1 MLYVL
6 AAGVALGT
14 LGPVSNVAY
23 GAGMGSPTF
32 AALRATVGALV
43 LLALAGRDERRVSL
57 RSLSRREQALL
68 AMTAGA
74 QACLSLALFAAYGA
88 MSVALVLA
96 VYFSYPLL
104 VCAASIALGRER
116 LTPVRAAALLLSLAG
131 LLVVVLGRSG
141 PEVHASAMGLAL
153 AAVAACCQA
162 TYLVA
167 SRNGFTRVPSTQAV
181 TVILVGAAL
190 VIWAVA
196 LPVDG
201 TAGRLL
207 AWVSDPAAWLAIL
220 FAGVVGA
227 GLAKVWLLRGV
238 RRVGGTRSSVLML
251 VEPITGVALAA
262 VLLGQPFGA
271 PELLGGA
278 AILVGAMLA
287 QRPAAVA
294 RAEGRSPAERA
305 IARDDR
311 HRRALRGMSVAS
323 THRRLLLAVLAGVLM
338 LSASE
343 TPRPTQAV
351 VAPTCAV
358 GDTLTR
364 YRATSDWYRSLLDT
378 RFRLPRAYAPGGP
391 RERLA
396 RGRVRLRADPA
407 RRARRLHRD
416 GPRREGGAARRSRSS
431 PRTGATARRSRRSG
445 AGCAPWATGERCWRP
460 RGRATRSTSWEPP
473 STSRRPA
480 APRPGPT
487 RTGAGRG
494 PEPGSP
500 ATAGATAGS

>member
-1 MLYVL
+1 
-6 AAGVALGT
+6 
-14 LGPVSNVAY
+14 
-23 GAGMGSPTF
+23 
-32 AALRATVGALV
+32 V
-43 LLALAGRDERRVSL
+43 LLAFAGRDERRIGL
-57 RSLSRREQALL
+57 RSLSRREQGLL
-68 AMTAGA
+68 AMTAAA

-116 LTPVRAAALLLSLAG
+116 LTPVRAGALLLSLAG

-141 PEVHASAMGLAL
+141 PGVHASAMGLAL

-181 TVILVGAAL
+181 TVILVGAAV

-207 AWVSDPAAWLAIL
+207 TWVADPAAWLAVA

-294 RAEGRSPAERA
+294 RAER
-305 IARDDR
+305 
-311 HRRALRGMSVAS
+311 
-323 THRRLLLAVLAGVLM
+323 
-338 LSASE
+338 
-343 TPRPTQAV
+343 
-351 VAPTCAV
+351 
-358 GDTLTR
+358 
-364 YRATSDWYRSLLDT
+364 
-378 RFRLPRAYAPGGP
+378 
-391 RERLA
+391 
-396 RGRVRLRADPA
+396 
-407 RRARRLHRD
+407 
-416 GPRREGGAARRSRSS
+416 
-431 PRTGATARRSRRSG
+431 
-445 AGCAPWATGERCWRP
+445 
-460 RGRATRSTSWEPP
+460 
-473 STSRRPA
+473 
-480 APRPGPT
+480 
-487 RTGAGRG
+487 
-494 PEPGSP
+494 
-500 ATAGATAGS
+500 